1 MAKNV
6 IHIFGASGSGTSTL
20 GKKIS
25 ELWGYTWL
33 DTDDYYWLQTN
44 PPFVKSREK
53 AERVRLI
60 REDIEKYENVV
71 LTGSLSGWGDELIP
85 FFTLVVRIVID
96 RELRLERI
104 RNRERERFGERI
116 APGGDMHEHHL
127 EFLEWAGK
135 YDTAG
140 VEMRSKARH
149 DEWQKLLQCP
159 IVVVDGAEDL
169 EKNCALI
176 KERVV

>member
-33 DTDDYYWLQTN
+33 DTDNYFWEPTD
-44 PPFVKSREK
+44 PPFTTRREK

-60 REDIEKYENVV
+60 REDISKHENVV
-71 LTGSLSGWGDELIP
+71 LTGSLSGWGDVLIP
-85 FFTLVVRIVID
+85 FFTVAVRVVTDTEIRIERLKK
-96 RELRLERI
+96 REY
-104 RNRERERFGERI
+104 ERFGERI
-116 APGGDMHEHHL
+116 APGGDMYENHL
-127 EFLEWAGK
+127 EFLEWASK
-135 YDTAG
+135 YDTG
-140 VEMRSKARH
+140 SVNMRSKAEH

-159 IVVVDGAEDL
+159 LVVVDGAEAL

-176 KERVV
+176 KNVIL